1 MGVKAAP
8 SLEVSRSLRL
18 ALLCPG
24 QGAQAVGMGVA
35 WASRSARARE
45 VFARASEV
53 LGFDLLKLCAEGPA
67 GKLTRTDVC
76 QPAILVTSAAC
87 LAALL
92 EEGRIEAS
100 QIHVALGLSLGEYTA
115 LHAAGVLSLEDAV
128 RLVRLRG
135 VAMQEASEKAAS
147 GMTSVIG
154 ISPAEAA
161 EVCAAATRQGGVCV
175 VANLNSPGQVVLSG
189 DKDALARAEAAAAE
203 RGFKR
208 SVRLEVAGAFHSPL
222 MEPARARLEAAIAAA
237 EFRKPRFPVIGNV
250 DGNPASDPKV
260 LRGNLVRQ
268 LTSPVLF
275 EASLRRAIA
284 DGAAKF
290 VELSPG
296 RVLCGLVKK
305 IDRAIPREAFDG
317 GDA

>member
-1 MGVKAAP
+1 MK
-8 SLEVSRSLRL
+8 L

-24 QGAQAVGMGVA
+24 QGAQAVGMGVPWTA
-35 WASRSARARE
+35 RSARARQ

-67 GKLTRTDVC
+67 DRLTRTDVC
-76 QPAILVTSAAC
+76 QPAILATSAAC
-87 LAALL
+87 LGALE
-92 EEGRIEAS
+92 EEGRIDHA

-135 VAMQEASEKAAS
+135 VAMQEASERTAS

-161 EVCAAATRQGGVCV
+161 EVSSEATKGGGVCV

-189 DKDALARAEAAAAE
+189 DKEALARAEAIAAG

-208 SVRLEVAGAFHSPL
+208 SVRLDVAGAFHSPL
-222 MEPARARLEAAIAAA
+222 MEPARARLEEAIAGA
-237 EFRKPRFPVIGNV
+237 EFRKARFPVIGNV
-250 DGNPASDPKV
+250 DGKPSTDPAV
-260 LRGNLVRQ
+260 LRRNLVRQ

-305 IDRAIPREAFDG
+305 IDRALPREAFDG

>member
-1 MGVKAAP
+1 VGVAAA
-8 SLEVSRSLRL
+8 L

-24 QGAQAVGMGVA
+24 QGAQAVGMGVS
-35 WASRSARARE
+35 WASRSARARD

-53 LGFDLLKLCAEGPA
+53 VGFDLLKLCAEGPA
-67 GKLTRTDVC
+67 EKLTRTDVC
-76 QPAILVTSAAC
+76 QPAILATSAAC
-87 LAALL
+87 FAALE
-92 EEGRIEAS
+92 EEGRIDPA
-100 QIHVALGLSLGEYTA
+100 QIGVALGLSLGEYTA
-115 LHAAGVLSLEDAV
+115 LHLAGVLGLEDAV

-135 VAMQEASEKAAS
+135 VAMQEASERIPS

-154 ISPAEAA
+154 ISPADAT
-161 EVCAAATRQGGVCV
+161 EVCAAAAGQGGVCV

-189 DKDALARAEAAAAE
+189 DKQALARAETIAAE

-208 SVRLEVAGAFHSPL
+208 SVRLDVAGAFHSPL

-237 EFRKPRFPVIGNV
+237 QFRKARFPVIGNV
-250 DGNPASDPKV
+250 DGNPTSDPKT
-260 LRGNLVRQ
+260 LRSNLVRQ

-284 DGAAKF
+284 DGAARF

-305 IDRAIPREAFDG
+305 IDRAVPREAFDG
-317 GDA
+317 GEA

>member
-1 MGVKAAP
+1 MK
-8 SLEVSRSLRL
+8 L

-24 QGAQAVGMGVA
+24 QGAQAVGMGVPWTA
-35 WASRSARARE
+35 RSPRARE

-53 LGFDLLKLCAEGPA
+53 LGFDLLKLCANGPA
-67 GKLTRTDVC
+67 ERLTRTDVC

-87 LAALL
+87 IAALV
-92 EEGRIEAS
+92 EEGRLDLQEV
-100 QIHVALGLSLGEYTA
+100 HVALGLSLGEYTA

-135 VAMQEASEKAAS
+135 VAMQEASERQAS

-161 EVCAAATRQGGVCV
+161 EVCAAATAHGGVCV

-189 DKDALARAEAAAAE
+189 DKEALARAEAVAAD
-203 RGFKR
+203 RGFR
-208 SVRLEVAGAFHSPL
+208 RAVRLDVAGAFHSPL
-222 MEPARARLEAAIAAA
+222 MEPARARLEEAIATTQ
-237 EFRKPRFPVIGNV
+237 FRKARFPVIGNV
-250 DGNPASDPKV
+250 DGEPATEAAT

-275 EASLRRAIA
+275 EASLRRAISSGVA
-284 DGAAKF
+284 RF

-305 IDRAIPREAFDG
+305 IDRAFPREACDG

>member
-1 MGVKAAP
+1 MGVP
-8 SLEVSRSLRL
+8 
-18 ALLCPG
+18 
-24 QGAQAVGMGVA
+24 
-35 WASRSARARE
+35 WTSRSARARDI
-45 VFARASEV
+45 FARASGV
-53 LGFDLLKLCAEGPA
+53 LGFDLLRICAEGPPE
-67 GKLTRTDVC
+67 KLTRTDVC

-87 LAALL
+87 LAAL
-92 EEGRIEAS
+92 EEERRLDPA

-115 LHAAGVLSLEDAV
+115 LYAANVLSLEDAV

-135 VAMQEASEKAAS
+135 VAMQEASERTAS

-154 ISPAEAA
+154 ITPAEAR
-161 EVCAAATRQGGVCV
+161 EVCEAATRGGGVCV

-189 DKDALARAEAAAAE
+189 DKEALARAEAITAE
-203 RGFKR
+203 RGFRR
-208 SVRLEVAGAFHSPL
+208 SVRLDVAGAFHSPL

-250 DGNPASDPKV
+250 DGNPASDPSV
-260 LRGNLVRQ
+260 LRKNLVRQ

-305 IDRAIPREAFDG
+305 IDRTVPREAFDG

>member
-1 MGVKAAP
+1 LGAAAP
-8 SLEVSRSLRL
+8 SLERSTRI

-24 QGAQAVGMGVA
+24 QGAQSVGMGVP

-67 GKLTRTDVC
+67 EKLTRTDVC
-76 QPAILVTSAAC
+76 QPAILATSAAC
-87 LAALL
+87 LAALE
-92 EEGRIEAS
+92 EEGRIDLS
-100 QIHVALGLSLGEYTA
+100 QVHVALGLSLGEYTA
-115 LHAAGVLSLEDAV
+115 LHAAGVLGLADAV

-135 VAMQEASEKAAS
+135 VAMQEASEKVAS

-161 EVCAAATRQGGVCV
+161 EVCAAATKGGGVCV

-189 DKDALARAEAAAAE
+189 DKEALARAEAIAAE
-203 RGFKR
+203 RGFR
-208 SVRLEVAGAFHSPL
+208 RAVRLEVAGAFHSPL
-222 MEPARARLEAAIAAA
+222 MEPARRKLEEAIATA
-237 EFRKPRFPVIGNV
+237 EFRKARFPVIGNV
-250 DGNPASDPKV
+250 DGNPATDPAV
-260 LRGNLVRQ
+260 LRRNLVRQ

-284 DGAAKF
+284 DGASKF

-305 IDRAIPREAFDG
+305 IDRTLPREASDG
-317 GDA
+317 GES